1 MRETRTFR
9 GSVATTVLVG
19 AVVLS
24 GLMPWAALA
33 QPPAVGPEPKVTVS
47 RLAGGRAL
55 IEVADAD
62 VTIRKELAADASHVT
77 ITTRRDE
84 VQLRVVRGQLTV
96 STRGGTVAVSAAHP
110 EEMARLM
117 AVLQRSEAASRG
129 RDLLRRVPANP
140 KDVGQQSL
148 LLTRAVLELA
158 HGASPALVSHRQWVA
173 RERARLG
180 VPASGPA
187 VTRVGLQTRGP
198 GDCWDLY
205 SKEAIRIA
213 EDFAECTDG
222 LKWYDALG
230 WTGCS
235 LIYTIRAE
243 GAMFWFISCNGGI
256 PFQG

>member
-1 MRETRTFR
+1 MTETRR
-9 GSVATTVLVG
+9 VHRSVATTVLVG

-24 GLMPWAALA
+24 GLVPARALA
-33 QPPAVGPEPKVTVS
+33 QGSGIEPKVTVS
-47 RLAGGRAL
+47 RLTGGRAL
-55 IEVADAD
+55 IEVSDAD
-62 VTIRKELAADASHVT
+62 VTVRKELAGHASHVT

-84 VQLRVVRGQLTV
+84 LQLRVVRDQLTV
-96 STRGGTVAVSAAHP
+96 STPGGTVSVSAAHP

-117 AVLQRSEAASRG
+117 AVLQRSDAASRG

-140 KDVGQQSL
+140 KDFGQQSL

-158 HGASPALVSHRQWVA
+158 HGASPALVAHRQWVA

-180 VPASGPA
+180 VPVSGPA
-187 VTRVGLQTRGP
+187 VMRVGLQTRGP

-213 EDFAECTDG
+213 DDFAECTDD

-230 WTGCS
+230 WAGCS

>member
-1 MRETRTFR
+1 
-9 GSVATTVLVG
+9 VATTVLVG

-24 GLMPWAALA
+24 GLVPGAALA
-33 QPPAVGPEPKVTVS
+33 QSSAVGTEPKVTVS
-47 RLAGGRAL
+47 RLAGGRAV
-55 IEVADAD
+55 IEVSDAD
-62 VTIRKELAADASHVT
+62 VTIRKELTGDASHVT

-84 VQLRVVRGQLTV
+84 VQLRVVRDQLTV
-96 STRGGTVAVSAAHP
+96 STPGGTVAVSAARP

-129 RDLLRRVPANP
+129 RDLLRRVPSNP

-158 HGASPALVSHRQWVA
+158 HGASPALASHRQWVA

-180 VPASGPA
+180 GPVSGPA

-230 WTGCS
+230 WAGCS

>member
-1 MRETRTFR
+1 MTLTRTVRMPFAPII
-9 GSVATTVLVG
+9 VAGV
-19 AVVLS
+19 AMIS
-24 GLMPWAALA
+24 GLVPGAAVA
-33 QPPAVGPEPKVTVS
+33 QTTGAEPRVTTT
-47 RLAGGRAL
+47 RLAGGRVL
-55 IEVADAD
+55 VEVADAD
-62 VTIRKELAADASHVT
+62 VTIRKELAGDASHVT

-84 VQLRVVRGQLTV
+84 VQVRVVRGQMTV
-96 STRGGTVAVSAAHP
+96 STPGGTVSVSAAHP

-129 RDLLRRVPANP
+129 RELLKRVPSDP
-140 KDVGQQSL
+140 KNFGQQAL

-158 HGASPALVSHRQWVA
+158 HGSSPALVTHRQWVA
-173 RERARLG
+173 RERARLAVPPAG
-180 VPASGPA
+180 VA
-187 VTRVGLQTRGP
+187 VTRVSSQVRGP

-230 WTGCS
+230 WAGCS
-235 LIYTIRAE
+235 LVYTIRAE

>member
-1 MRETRTFR
+1 MTDTRIFR

-24 GLMPWAALA
+24 GLLPGDALA
-33 QPPAVGPEPKVTVS
+33 QATGIEPKVSVS

-55 IEVADAD
+55 IEVSDAD
-62 VTIRKELAADASHVT
+62 VTIRKELAGNASHVT

-84 VQLRVVRGQLTV
+84 LQLRVVGDRLTV
-96 STRGGTVAVSAAHP
+96 STPGGTVSVSAAQP

-117 AVLQRSEAASRG
+117 AVLQRSDAASRG
-129 RDLLRRVPANP
+129 RDLLRRVPADP
-140 KDVGQQSL
+140 KDFGLQSL

-158 HGASPALVSHRQWVA
+158 HGSSPALALHRQWVA

-180 VPASGPA
+180 HQSSSAA
-187 VTRVGLQTRGP
+187 VTRVGLQARGP

-205 SKEAIRIA
+205 SKEALRIA
-213 EDFAECTDG
+213 DDFAECTDD

-230 WTGCS
+230 WSGCS

>member
-1 MRETRTFR
+1 MTVTRTFR
-9 GSVATTVLVG
+9 GSVATTVLVA
-19 AVVLS
+19 AVVVS
-24 GLMPWAALA
+24 GLVPAPA
-33 QPPAVGPEPKVTVS
+33 QAQGSGPEPKVTMS

-55 IEVADAD
+55 IEVSDAD
-62 VTIRKELAADASHVT
+62 VTIRKELAGNASHVT

-84 VQLRVVRGQLTV
+84 LQLRVVRDQLTV
-96 STRGGTVAVSAAHP
+96 STPGGTVSVSAARP

-117 AVLQRSEAASRG
+117 AVLQRSDAASRG
-129 RDLLRRVPANP
+129 RDLLRRLPADP
-140 KDVGQQSL
+140 THFGQQSL

-158 HGASPALVSHRQWVA
+158 HGSSPALVTHRQWIA

-180 VPASGPA
+180 QPPSRAA
-187 VTRVGLQTRGP
+187 VTRVGLQVRGP

-213 EDFAECTDG
+213 DDFAECTDG

-230 WTGCS
+230 WSGCS